1 MKLNYIVVDDEP
13 KARKLIELYLE
24 NVSELRHVGSFKSPL
39 EAKLILEKE
48 QIDILFLDVEMPN
61 QFGTDFI
68 REHQPDVQ
76 VIFCTAYHKFASEAF
91 DLNAIDYVVKPVT
104 KSRLI
109 KAVNKAINHLK
120 LLHLSTGDTLNKSQI
135 ISLKKAGKI
144 HLINKNQI
152 LYIEAAEDYVKYFL
166 KDEMFMIKRTLK
178 SALNDLGTQFIR
190 VHRSYVI
197 NKIAIISI
205 SSNCVVL
212 NNKAEIPIGRVYKL
226 ALKNVYLN

>member
-1 MKLNYIVVDDEP
+1 MKLNFIIVDDEP
-13 KARKLIELYLE
+13 KARKLIERYLE
-24 NVSELRHVGSFKSPL
+24 DVSELYHVGSYKSTL
-39 EAKLILEKE
+39 EAKLILETE
-48 QIDILFLDVEMPN
+48 QVDILFLDIEMPN

-68 REHQPDVQ
+68 REVQPDAQ

-91 DLNAIDYVVKPVT
+91 DLNAIDYVVKPII

-109 KAVNKAINHLK
+109 KAVDKAIKHLK
-120 LLHLSTGDTLNKSQI
+120 LLHLSNVDAPNKSQI
-135 ISLKKAGKI
+135 ISLKKAGKV

-178 SALNDLGTQFIR
+178 TVLNELGDHFIQI
-190 VHRSYVI
+190 HRSYII
-197 NKIAIISI
+197 NKLFIHSIAANSVI
-205 SSNCVVL
+205 L
-212 NNKAEIPIGRVYKL
+212 TNKLEIPLGRVYKP